1 MNRSISRIGGILLAL
16 SFLTAATS
24 PRATAQ
30 NVTLSDL
37 TAVSY
42 SKTSS
47 PDLSAWP
54 SDRDI
59 ADTAALARAY
69 ARGEKLLPSYHEPIL
84 TRSGSGV
91 NVFRTSSPS
100 VVLIVVGDVKNNQF
114 DPTGLGAGVIINP
127 GGDIL
132 TNWHVIDGYG
142 AAMVFL
148 KPAGRADMEESN
160 AYVGRVIAQNETS
173 DLALV
178 RLTQGPANLTPI
190 PIGSISSI
198 QVAEDIHV
206 IGHPHGNLWSY
217 STGVVSQIRD
227 DYAWS
232 YSDGSKHMAK
242 VLQLQTAINPGNSGG
257 PVLDDQGRLLG
268 LIAMSEEGQNLD
280 YAVASDVIQ
289 SFLASQLS
297 GRTRGGQSS
306 GSTDR
311 ADYSVG
317 RLPDGSTALRATF
330 PKLTEYIIKDKSG
343 RVIELVGKTSDDV
356 TLEATQPNSFGG
368 FEQWSITLPNGST
381 VQAKGSGEVPNHFSL
396 K

>member
-1 MNRSISRIGGILLAL
+1 MNRPVSLVGGILLL
-16 SFLTAATS
+16 FTFLIAAAS
-24 PRATAQ
+24 PRVTAQ

-42 SKTSS
+42 SKTPS

-54 SDRDI
+54 SERDI
-59 ADTAALARAY
+59 VDTAALAKAY
-69 ARGEKLLPSYHEPIL
+69 ARGQKLLPSYHEPIL

-100 VVLIVVGDVKNNQF
+100 VVLIVVGDVKNDKF
-114 DPTGLGAGVIINP
+114 EPTGLGAGVIINS
-127 GGDIL
+127 GGDVL

-148 KPAGRADMEESN
+148 KPAGRADMEERN

-173 DLALV
+173 DLALL
-178 RLTQGPANLTPI
+178 RLMQGPASLTPI
-190 PIGSISSI
+190 PIGNISST

-217 STGVVSQIRD
+217 TTGVVSQIRD
-227 DYAWS
+227 DYTWS

-268 LIAMSEEGQNLD
+268 LIAMSEEGQNLN

-289 SFLASQLS
+289 SFLASQPS
-297 GRTRGGQSS
+297 ARTRGGQSS
-306 GSTDR
+306 GSADR
-311 ADYSVG
+311 AEYSVG
-317 RLPDGSTALRATF
+317 QLHDGSTALRASF
-330 PKLTEYIIKDKSG
+330 PELTVYIIKDKSG
-343 RVIELVGKTSDDV
+343 KVIELIGKTSDDV
-356 TLEATQPNSFGG
+356 TLEATQPNSFGA

-381 VQAKGSGEVPNHFSL
+381 VHAKGSAEVPNHFSL

>member
-1 MNRSISRIGGILLAL
+1 MNRSVSRVGGILLVFSVL
-16 SFLTAATS
+16 IAAMC
-24 PRATAQ
+24 PKAAAQ

-42 SKTSS
+42 SRTPA
-47 PDLSAWP
+47 PDASGWP
-54 SDRDI
+54 SERDI
-59 ADTAALARAY
+59 ADTAALAKAY

-84 TRSGSGV
+84 TRSGSGI

-114 DPTGLGAGVIINP
+114 DPTGLGAGVIIDSA
-127 GGDIL
+127 GDIL
-132 TNWHVIDGYG
+132 TNWHVIEGYG
-142 AAMVFL
+142 MAMVWL
-148 KPAGRADMEESN
+148 KPAGRADMEESD
-160 AYVGRVIAQNETS
+160 AYVGRVIAQSETS

-178 RLTQGPANLTPI
+178 HLIQGPATLPPI
-190 PIGSISSI
+190 PIGNISSI

-227 DYAWS
+227 DYTWT

-297 GRTRGGQSS
+297 ARTRGGRSS
-306 GSTDR
+306 GSGDS
-311 ADYSVG
+311 ADYSLG
-317 RLPDGSTALRATF
+317 QLQDGSTALRATF
-330 PKLTEYIIKDKSG
+330 PKLTEYIVKDKSG
-343 RVIELVGKTSDDV
+343 KLIELIGETSDGV
-356 TLEATQPNSFGG
+356 KLAATQPNSFGA
-368 FEQWSITLPNGST
+368 FEQWSITLPNGVT
-381 VQAKGSGEVPNHFSL
+381 VQAKGSAEIPDHFSG

>member
-1 MNRSISRIGGILLAL
+1 MNHSISKVGAMLLVL
-16 SFLTAATS
+16 SFLIAASS
-24 PRATAQ
+24 PRAGAQ

-37 TAVSY
+37 TAISY
-42 SKTSS
+42 SQTAA
-47 PDLSAWP
+47 PEASAWP

-59 ADTAALARAY
+59 SDTAALAKAY

-91 NVFRTSSPS
+91 NVFRTTSPS
-100 VVLIVVGDVKNNQF
+100 VVLIVVGEVKNDQF
-114 DPTGLGAGVIINP
+114 DPTGLGAGVIIDSA
-127 GGDIL
+127 GDIL

-142 AAMVFL
+142 AAMVWL
-148 KPAGRADMEESN
+148 KPAGRADMEERN
-160 AYVGRVIAQNETS
+160 AYVGRVIAQDETS

-178 RLTQGPANLTPI
+178 HLIKGPANLNPI
-190 PIGSISSI
+190 PIGNISST

-227 DYAWS
+227 GYTWT

-257 PVLDDQGRLLG
+257 PVLDDQGKLLG

-297 GRTRGGQSS
+297 ARTRGGRSS
-306 GSTDR
+306 GSGES

-317 RLPDGSTALRATF
+317 QLHDGSTALRATF
-330 PKLTEYIIKDKSG
+330 PKLTEYVIKDKSG
-343 RVIELVGKTSDDV
+343 KVIEVIGETSDGV

-368 FEQWSITLPNGST
+368 FEQWSITLPNGAT
-381 VQAKGSGEVPNHFSL
+381 VRAKGSAEVPNLFSL